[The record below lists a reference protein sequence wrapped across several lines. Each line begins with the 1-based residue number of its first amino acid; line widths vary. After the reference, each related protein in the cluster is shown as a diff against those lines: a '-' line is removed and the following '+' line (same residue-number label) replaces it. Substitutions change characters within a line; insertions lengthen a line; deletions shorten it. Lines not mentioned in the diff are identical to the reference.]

1 MTIQQTILA
10 FVPLIVLVFLIV
22 VMARMVKVQPE
33 RRETLRNWG
42 IVASGLAL
50 MIQIYEF
57 IKK

>member
-33 RRETLRNWG
+33 RRETLRNMRK
-42 IVASGLAL
+42 VYFRRAA
-50 MIQIYEF
+50 EF
-57 IKK
+57 IDLP